1 MDVKTHAGRVI
12 LASDACHYRSELE
25 LEHPFGLYTD
35 LLAMLKAY
43 RLMRRLGS
51 QPNVQIVTGHDP
63 AEMERFE
70 RVTDSC
76 IDLARPV

>member
-1 MDVKTHAGRVI
+1 MDVETCTGRVI

-25 LEHPFGLYTD
+25 PEHPFGLYTD
-35 LLAMLKAY
+35 LLGMLNAY

-51 QPNVQIVTGHDP
+51 EPNMQVAAGHDP

-76 IDLARPV
+76 IDLTRPV